1 MSNKI
6 IQLLSGIEG
15 IQDIKIE
22 YSTKN
27 NILSLFSEKK
37 FYIIENINED
47 PKIRVEIDRNF
58 NLKKTILHPNNEN
71 QLILIEEQGI
81 SLIKDLN
88 KISREG
94 EIKKLNIPN
103 INNIISIKFSY
114 FDNAFG
120 VLYKDNSFIYY
131 LLKENNELEEICNI
145 KDLDKDYIDFNF
157 CPLFSK
163 GFDIFMVF
171 FMTPDGG
178 LDMYGPFFPTEF
190 SIPKEFI
197 FNMENYLIYKL
208 STTSKN
214 KENNPQNTIYC
225 LSLNV
230 IDDLK
235 KAIKEDK
242 SDRYNDFIKIS
253 DKMKIFNTTFRRREI
268 KIHNNFLVNSNS
280 EILNKNYKQ
289 IHILNK
295 RPLTILRIS
304 DKNDIDMMMLTE
316 EIMPL
321 ELAQSGNFTN
331 NMENKI
337 NNFFIEF
344 IRLNVK
350 NEIYKDPIKIMQH
363 DNKELYIKTK
373 NSLFLVKIPY
383 LDSLKKIAEENL
395 KYLPNKMNKISVVKL
410 FKWNNEKNEDR
421 NNQKPKSINVCDILI
436 VPDFKRMFVFGILKE
451 KEDKK
456 FDYTLKIN
464 QKANNKLNNKF
475 VYTLKIKEKE
485 FKKESEQSDLSEF
498 NNILNLKNEYDN
510 QITEIKDK
518 LNKNEFINSEN
529 IKNTKIVV
537 DEDIIENNNDFEKQF
552 NNELKFIYET
562 YKNLIINT
570 DGIFKQKIGIMKSIY
585 NNISDSDIKKAVDE
599 TNKKIEKLKKIKE
612 EIEEKNK
619 IIDKKVATLKEK
631 VNKYE
636 LKDSQINNYL
646 DILEKYQN
654 ETGQKLNE
662 VNRKIEYLENNIIK
676 KLSYIYWFP
685 NNFDLEFNLIEK
697 DNQNKYLDF
706 EQKVMSNSKTMS
718 EALQKIK

>member
-6 IQLLSGIEG
+6 IELLNGKEG
-15 IQDIKIE
+15 IQDLKIE

-27 NILSLFSEKK
+27 NILLLFSEQKL
-37 FYIIENINED
+37 YVVENINTD
-47 PKIRVEIDRNF
+47 PKIRAEIVRNF
-58 NLKKTILHPNNEN
+58 DLKNAILHPNNEN
-71 QLILIEEQGI
+71 QLIIIEEREI
-81 SLIKDLN
+81 SIIKDLN
-88 KISREG
+88 KLSRKE
-94 EIKKLNIPN
+94 EIQKLNIPN

-120 VLYKDNSFIYY
+120 VLYKDKSFKYY
-131 LLKENNELEEICNI
+131 LLKENNELEEICDI
-145 KDLDKDYIDFNF
+145 KDLNKDYIDFSF

-163 GFDIFMVF
+163 GFEIFMVF
-171 FMTPDGG
+171 FMTQDGG
-178 LDMYGPFFPTEF
+178 LDMYGPFFPNEF
-190 SIPKEFI
+190 NIQKEFI

-208 STTSKN
+208 GAMSKN
-214 KENNPQNTIYC
+214 SENNPENTIYC

-235 KAIKEDK
+235 RTIKEDK
-242 SDRYNDFIKIS
+242 SDQLRNFIQIS

-268 KIHNNFLVNSNS
+268 KIHNNFLVNNDS
-280 EILNKNYKQ
+280 EILKKNYKQ

-304 DKNDIDMMMLTE
+304 DKNDIDMIMLAE

-344 IRLNVK
+344 IKLNDK
-350 NEIYKDPIKIMQH
+350 NEAYKDHIKIMQY
-363 DNKELYIKTK
+363 NNEELYIKTK

-383 LDSLKKIAEENL
+383 LDSLKKISEENL
-395 KYLPNKMNKISVVKL
+395 KDLPNKMNKISVVKL
-410 FKWNNEKNEDR
+410 FKWNNDKIGNR
-421 NNQKPKSINVCDILI
+421 NNQKKKSIKFSDILI
-436 VPDFKRMFVFGILKE
+436 IPDFKRMFVLGILKE
-451 KEDKK
+451 TIKEKMPQ
-456 FDYTLKIN
+456 N
-464 QKANNKLNNKF
+464 QNSFMPMGEASKEKT
-475 VYTLKIKEKE
+475 VYSLKIKLKE
-485 FKKESEQSDLSEF
+485 FLAESEKSDLSKF
-498 NNILNLKNEYDN
+498 NNIISLKNEYDN
-510 QITEIKDK
+510 QITEIKNK
-518 LNKNEFINSEN
+518 INKNDFINSEN
-529 IKNTKIVV
+529 IKKTKIVV
-537 DEDIIENNNDFEKQF
+537 DEDIIEDNNDFEKQF
-552 NNELKFIYET
+552 NNEMKFIYET

-570 DGIFKQKIGIMKSIY
+570 DEIFKQKIAIMKNIY
-585 NNISDSDIKKAVDE
+585 SNISESEIKKAIDE
-599 TNKKIEKLKKIKE
+599 TNNKIEKLKKIKT
-612 EIEEKNK
+612 EIEDKNK
-619 IIDKKVATLKEK
+619 VIDKKVETLKEK

-636 LKDSQINNYL
+636 LKDEEINKYL

-676 KLSYIYWFP
+676 ILSYTNLFP
-685 NNFDLEFNLIEK
+685 NNFDLGFNLIEK

-718 EALQKIK
+718 EALTKIK

>member
-1 MSNKI
+1 MEINFRI
-6 IQLLSGIEG
+6 IKL
-15 IQDIKIE
+15 E
-22 YSTKN
+22 YSAKN
-27 NILSLFSEKK
+27 NIVSLFSEKK
-37 FYIIENINED
+37 LYVIQNINED
-47 PKIRVEIDRNF
+47 PKIRAEIDGSF

-71 QLILIEEQGI
+71 QLILIEQQGI
-81 SLIKDLN
+81 TIIKDLK
-88 KISREG
+88 KISNVG
-94 EIKKLNIPN
+94 GIIKLNIPN
-103 INNIISIKFSY
+103 INDIISIKFSY

-120 VLYKDNSFIYY
+120 VLYKDKSFIYF
-131 LLKENNELEEICNI
+131 LLKENNVLEEICNI
-145 KDLDKDYIDFNF
+145 KDLDKDYIDFSF

-163 GFDIFMVF
+163 GFEIFMIF
-171 FMTPDGG
+171 FMTSDGG

-190 SIPKEFI
+190 NIPKEFI

-208 STTSKN
+208 GTMSKN
-214 KENNPQNTIYC
+214 KENNQENTIYC

-235 KAIKEDK
+235 RTIKEEK

-268 KIHNNFLVNSNS
+268 KIHNNFLVNNNS
-280 EILNKNYKQ
+280 EILKKNYKQ

-304 DKNDIDMMMLTE
+304 DKNDIDMIMLAE

-344 IRLNVK
+344 IRLNDK
-350 NEIYKDPIKIMQH
+350 NEIYEDPIKIMQH

-373 NSLFLVKIPY
+373 NSFFLVKIPY

-395 KYLPNKMNKISVVKL
+395 KDLPNKINKITVVKL
-410 FKWNNEKNEDR
+410 FKWNNEKNDNR
-421 NNQKPKSINVCDILI
+421 NNQKPKSIKVCDILNI
-436 VPDFKRMFVFGILKE
+436 PDLKRMFVFGILKE
-451 KEDKK
+451 KAN
-456 FDYTLKIN
+456 LAIN
-464 QKANNKLNNKF
+464 
-475 VYTLKIKEKE
+475 YSLKIKEKE
-485 FKKESEQSDLSEF
+485 YKKESEQLDLSQF
-498 NNILNLKNEYDN
+498 NNILNLKNECDS
-510 QITEIKDK
+510 QITDLKDK
-518 LNKNEFINSEN
+518 LNKSEFINSEN
-529 IKNTKIVV
+529 IKKTLLEV

-562 YKNLIINT
+562 YKNLVINT
-570 DGIFKQKIGIMKSIY
+570 DEIFKQKIAIMKSIY
-585 NNISDSDIKKAVDE
+585 NNISESEIKKAVDE
-599 TNKKIEKLKKIKE
+599 TNKKIEKLKKIK
-612 EIEEKNK
+612 IDIKEKNK
-619 IIDKKVATLKEK
+619 IIDKKVETVKEK

-636 LKDSQINNYL
+636 LKDNQINNYL
-646 DILEKYQN
+646 DILEKYQK
-654 ETGQKLNE
+654 ETGHKLNE
-662 VNRKIEYLENNIIK
+662 VNKKIEYLENNIIK
-676 KLSYIYWFP
+676 ILSYTNLFP

-718 EALQKIK
+718 QALQKIK

>member
-6 IQLLSGIEG
+6 IQLLNGIEG
-15 IQDIKIE
+15 IQDIKLE
-22 YSTKN
+22 YSAKN

-37 FYIIENINED
+37 LYVIQNINED
-47 PKIRVEIDRNF
+47 PKIRAEIDGSF

-71 QLILIEEQGI
+71 QLILIEQQGI
-81 SLIKDLN
+81 TIIKDLK
-88 KISREG
+88 KISNVG
-94 EIKKLNIPN
+94 GIIKLNIPN
-103 INNIISIKFSY
+103 INDIISIKFSY

-120 VLYKDNSFIYY
+120 VLYKDKSFIYF
-131 LLKENNELEEICNI
+131 LLKENNVLEEICNI
-145 KDLDKDYIDFNF
+145 KDLDKDYIDFSF

-163 GFDIFMVF
+163 GFEIFMIF
-171 FMTPDGG
+171 FMTSDGG

-190 SIPKEFI
+190 NIPKEFI

-208 STTSKN
+208 STMSKN
-214 KENNPQNTIYC
+214 KENNQENTIYC

-235 KAIKEDK
+235 RTIKEEK

-268 KIHNNFLVNSNS
+268 KIHNNFLVNNNS
-280 EILNKNYKQ
+280 EFLNKNYKQ

-304 DKNDIDMMMLTE
+304 DKNDIDMIMLAE

-344 IRLNVK
+344 IKLNDK
-350 NEIYKDPIKIMQH
+350 KEIYEDPIKIMQH

-373 NSLFLVKIPY
+373 NSFFLVKIPY

-395 KYLPNKMNKISVVKL
+395 KDLPNKINKISVVKL
-410 FKWNNEKNEDR
+410 FKWNNEKNDNR
-421 NNQKPKSINVCDILI
+421 NNQKPKSIKVCDILN
-436 VPDFKRMFVFGILKE
+436 VPDLKKMFVFGILKE
-451 KEDKK
+451 KAN
-456 FDYTLKIN
+456 LAIN
-464 QKANNKLNNKF
+464 
-475 VYTLKIKEKE
+475 YSLKIKEKE
-485 FKKESEQSDLSEF
+485 YKKESEQLDLSQF

-510 QITEIKDK
+510 QITDLKDK
-518 LNKNEFINSEN
+518 LNKSEFINSEN
-529 IKNTKIVV
+529 IKKTLLEV

-562 YKNLIINT
+562 YKNLVINT
-570 DGIFKQKIGIMKSIY
+570 DEIFKQKIAIMKSIY
-585 NNISDSDIKKAVDE
+585 NNISESEIKKAVDE
-599 TNKKIEKLKKIKE
+599 TNKKIEKLKKIKID
-612 EIEEKNK
+612 IEEKNK
-619 IIDKKVATLKEK
+619 IIDKKVETLKEK

-636 LKDSQINNYL
+636 LKDNQINNYL
-646 DILEKYQN
+646 DILEKYQK
-654 ETGQKLNE
+654 ETGHKLNE
-662 VNRKIEYLENNIIK
+662 VNKKIEYLENNIIK
-676 KLSYIYWFP
+676 ILSYTNFFP

-718 EALQKIK
+718 QALQKIK

>member
-6 IQLLSGIEG
+6 IQLLNGIEG
-15 IQDIKIE
+15 IQDIKLE
-22 YSTKN
+22 YSAKN

-37 FYIIENINED
+37 LYVIQNINED
-47 PKIRVEIDRNF
+47 PKIRAEIDGSF

-71 QLILIEEQGI
+71 QLILIEQQGI
-81 SLIKDLN
+81 TIIKDLK
-88 KISREG
+88 KISNVG
-94 EIKKLNIPN
+94 GIIKLNIPN
-103 INNIISIKFSY
+103 INDIISIKFSY

-120 VLYKDNSFIYY
+120 VLYKDKSFIYF
-131 LLKENNELEEICNI
+131 LLKENNVLEEICNI
-145 KDLDKDYIDFNF
+145 KDLDKDYIDFSF

-163 GFDIFMVF
+163 GFEIFMIF
-171 FMTPDGG
+171 FMTSDGG

-190 SIPKEFI
+190 NIPKEFI

-208 STTSKN
+208 GTMSKN
-214 KENNPQNTIYC
+214 KENNQENTIYC

-235 KAIKEDK
+235 RTIKEEK

-268 KIHNNFLVNSNS
+268 KIHNNFLVNNNS

-304 DKNDIDMMMLTE
+304 DKNDIDMIMLSE

-344 IRLNVK
+344 IRLNDK
-350 NEIYKDPIKIMQH
+350 NEIYEDPIKIMQH

-373 NSLFLVKIPY
+373 NSFFLVKIPY

-395 KYLPNKMNKISVVKL
+395 KDLPNKINKITVVKL
-410 FKWNNEKNEDR
+410 FKWNNEKNDNR
-421 NNQKPKSINVCDILI
+421 NNQKPKSIKVCDILNI
-436 VPDFKRMFVFGILKE
+436 PDLKRMFVFGILKE
-451 KEDKK
+451 KAN
-456 FDYTLKIN
+456 LAIN
-464 QKANNKLNNKF
+464 
-475 VYTLKIKEKE
+475 YSLKIKEKE
-485 FKKESEQSDLSEF
+485 YKKESEQLDLSQF
-498 NNILNLKNEYDN
+498 NNILNLKNKCDS
-510 QITEIKDK
+510 QITDLKDK
-518 LNKNEFINSEN
+518 LNKSEFINSEN
-529 IKNTKIVV
+529 IKKTLLEV

-562 YKNLIINT
+562 YKNLVINT
-570 DGIFKQKIGIMKSIY
+570 DEIFKQKISIMKSIY
-585 NNISDSDIKKAVDE
+585 NNISESEIKKAVDE
-599 TNKKIEKLKKIKE
+599 TNKKIEKLKKIKID
-612 EIEEKNK
+612 IEEKNK
-619 IIDKKVATLKEK
+619 IIDKKVETVKEK

-636 LKDSQINNYL
+636 LKDNQINNYL
-646 DILEKYQN
+646 DILEKYQK
-654 ETGQKLNE
+654 ETGHKLNE
-662 VNRKIEYLENNIIK
+662 VNTKIEYLENNIIK
-676 KLSYIYWFP
+676 ILSYTNLFP

-718 EALQKIK
+718 QALQKIK

>member
-6 IQLLSGIEG
+6 IQLLNGIEG
-15 IQDIKIE
+15 IQDIKLE
-22 YSTKN
+22 YSAKN

-37 FYIIENINED
+37 LYVIQNINED
-47 PKIRVEIDRNF
+47 PKIRAEIDGSF

-71 QLILIEEQGI
+71 QLILIEQQGI
-81 SLIKDLN
+81 TIIKDLN
-88 KISREG
+88 KISNVG
-94 EIKKLNIPN
+94 EIEKLNIPR
-103 INNIISIKFSY
+103 INDIISIKFSY

-120 VLYKDNSFIYY
+120 VLYKDKSFIYY
-131 LLKENNELEEICNI
+131 LSKEYNVLEEICNI
-145 KDLDKDYIDFNF
+145 KDLDKDYIDFSF

-163 GFDIFMVF
+163 GFEIFMIF
-171 FMTPDGG
+171 FMTSDGG

-190 SIPKEFI
+190 NIPKEFI

-208 STTSKN
+208 GTMSKN
-214 KENNPQNTIYC
+214 KENNQENTIYC

-235 KAIKEDK
+235 RTIKEEK
-242 SDRYNDFIKIS
+242 SDRCKDFIKIS

-268 KIHNNFLVNSNS
+268 KIHNNFLVNNNS

-304 DKNDIDMMMLTE
+304 DKNDIDMIMLAE

-331 NMENKI
+331 NLENKI

-344 IRLNVK
+344 IKLNDK
-350 NEIYKDPIKIMQH
+350 KEIYEDPIKIMQH

-373 NSLFLVKIPY
+373 NSFFLVKIPY

-395 KYLPNKMNKISVVKL
+395 KDLPNKINKISVVKL
-410 FKWNNEKNEDR
+410 FKWNNEKNDNR
-421 NNQKPKSINVCDILI
+421 NNQKPKSIKVCDILN
-436 VPDFKRMFVFGILKE
+436 VPDLKRMFVFGILKE
-451 KEDKK
+451 KVNIA
-456 FDYTLKIN
+456 IN
-464 QKANNKLNNKF
+464 
-475 VYTLKIKEKE
+475 YTLKIKEKE
-485 FKKESEQSDLSEF
+485 YKKESEQLELTQF
-498 NNILNLKNEYDN
+498 NNILNLKNEYDS
-510 QITEIKDK
+510 QITELKDK
-518 LNKNEFINSEN
+518 LNKSQFINSEN
-529 IKNTKIVV
+529 IKKTLLVV
-537 DEDIIENNNDFEKQF
+537 DEDIIENNNDFENQF

-562 YKNLIINT
+562 YKNLIINN
-570 DGIFKQKIGIMKSIY
+570 DEIFKQKITIMKGIY
-585 NNISDSDIKKAVDE
+585 NNISESEIKKAVDE
-599 TNKKIEKLKKIKE
+599 TNKKIEKLKKIKA
-612 EIEEKNK
+612 EIKEKNK
-619 IIDKKVATLKEK
+619 IIDEKVKTVKEK

-636 LKDSQINNYL
+636 LKDNQINNYL
-646 DILEKYQN
+646 DILEKYQK
-654 ETGQKLNE
+654 ETGHKLNE

-676 KLSYIYWFP
+676 ILSYTNLFP

-718 EALQKIK
+718 QALQKIK

>member
-242 SDRYNDFIKIS
+242 SDRYNDFIIIS

-268 KIHNNFLVNSNS
+268 KIHNNFLVNNNS

-344 IRLNVK
+344 IKLNNK
-350 NEIYKDPIKIMQH
+350 NEKYNDPIKITQH
-363 DNKELYIKTK
+363 DNKELYIKTN

-383 LDSLKKIAEENL
+383 LDSLKKIAEEKL
-395 KYLPNKMNKISVVKL
+395 KDLPNKMNKISVVKL
-410 FKWNNEKNEDR
+410 FKWNNEQNEGS
-421 NNQKPKSINVCDILI
+421 NNQKPKTKSIKVGDILI
-436 VPDFKRMFVFGILKE
+436 IPDFKRMFVFGILKE
-451 KEDKK
+451 IIIEKEPYTKK
-456 FDYTLKIN
+456 IEK
-464 QKANNKLNNKF
+464 KE

-485 FKKESEQSDLSEF
+485 FMRESQQSDLSEF
-498 NNILNLKNEYDN
+498 NNILSLKSEYDN
-510 QITEIKDK
+510 QITGIKNK
-518 LNKNEFINSEN
+518 LNKNEFINSKN
-529 IKNTKIVV
+529 IRKTKIEV
-537 DEDIIENNNDFEKQF
+537 DEDIIKDNNDFEKQF
-552 NNELKFIYET
+552 NNEIKFIFEV

-570 DGIFKQKIGIMKSIY
+570 DEIFKQKIEIMKSIY
-585 NNISDSDIKKAVDE
+585 NNISQSEIKKVIDE
-599 TNKKIEKLKKIKE
+599 TNQKIEKLKKIKE
-612 EIEEKNK
+612 EIEKKNK
-619 IIDKKVATLKEK
+619 KIDEKVVSLKEK

-636 LKDSQINNYL
+636 LKDDKINNYL

-654 ETGQKLNE
+654 ETSQKLND
-662 VNRKIEYLENNIIK
+662 VNRKIEFLENNIIK
-676 KLSYIYWFP
+676 ILSFTNMFP

-706 EQKVMSNSKTMS
+706 EQKVISNSKTMS
-718 EALQKIK
+718 EALKKLK

>member
-6 IQLLSGIEG
+6 IQLLNGIEG
-15 IQDIKIE
+15 IQDIKLE
-22 YSTKN
+22 YSAKN
-27 NILSLFSEKK
+27 NIVSLFSEKK
-37 FYIIENINED
+37 LYVIQNINED
-47 PKIRVEIDRNF
+47 PKIRAEIDGSF

-71 QLILIEEQGI
+71 QLILIEQQGI
-81 SLIKDLN
+81 TIIKDLK
-88 KISREG
+88 KISNVG
-94 EIKKLNIPN
+94 GIIKLNIPN
-103 INNIISIKFSY
+103 INDIISIKFSY

-120 VLYKDNSFIYY
+120 VLYKDKSFIYF
-131 LLKENNELEEICNI
+131 LLKENNVLEEICNI
-145 KDLDKDYIDFNF
+145 KDLDKDYIDFSF

-163 GFDIFMVF
+163 GFEIFMIF
-171 FMTPDGG
+171 FMTSDGG

-190 SIPKEFI
+190 NIPKEFI

-208 STTSKN
+208 GTMSKN
-214 KENNPQNTIYC
+214 KENNQENTIYC

-235 KAIKEDK
+235 RTIKEEK

-268 KIHNNFLVNSNS
+268 KIHNNFLVNNNS
-280 EILNKNYKQ
+280 EILKKNYKQ

-304 DKNDIDMMMLTE
+304 DKNDIDMIMLAE

-344 IRLNVK
+344 IRLNDK
-350 NEIYKDPIKIMQH
+350 NEIYEDPIKIMQH

-373 NSLFLVKIPY
+373 NSFFLVKIPY

-395 KYLPNKMNKISVVKL
+395 KDLPNKINKITVVKL
-410 FKWNNEKNEDR
+410 FKWNNEKNDNR
-421 NNQKPKSINVCDILI
+421 NNQKPKSIKVCDILNI
-436 VPDFKRMFVFGILKE
+436 PDLKRMFVFGILKE
-451 KEDKK
+451 KAN
-456 FDYTLKIN
+456 LAIN
-464 QKANNKLNNKF
+464 
-475 VYTLKIKEKE
+475 YSLKIKEKE
-485 FKKESEQSDLSEF
+485 YKKESEQLDLSQF
-498 NNILNLKNEYDN
+498 NNILNLKNECDS
-510 QITEIKDK
+510 QITDLKDK
-518 LNKNEFINSEN
+518 LNKSEFINSEN
-529 IKNTKIVV
+529 IKKTLLEV

-562 YKNLIINT
+562 YKNLVINT
-570 DGIFKQKIGIMKSIY
+570 DEIFKQKIAIMKSIY
-585 NNISDSDIKKAVDE
+585 NNISESEIKKAVDE
-599 TNKKIEKLKKIKE
+599 TNKKIEKLKKIK
-612 EIEEKNK
+612 IDIKEKNK
-619 IIDKKVATLKEK
+619 IIDKKVETVKEK

-636 LKDSQINNYL
+636 LKDNQINNYL
-646 DILEKYQN
+646 DILEKYQK
-654 ETGQKLNE
+654 ETGHKLNE
-662 VNRKIEYLENNIIK
+662 VNKKIEYLENNIIK
-676 KLSYIYWFP
+676 ILSYTNLFP

-718 EALQKIK
+718 QALQKIK

>member
-6 IQLLSGIEG
+6 IQLLNGIEG
-15 IQDIKIE
+15 IQDIKLE
-22 YSTKN
+22 YSAKN

-37 FYIIENINED
+37 LYVIESLNQD
-47 PKIRVEIDRNF
+47 PKIRAEIDRSF

-71 QLILIEEQGI
+71 QLILIEQQGI
-81 SLIKDLN
+81 TIIKDLK
-88 KISREG
+88 KISNVG
-94 EIKKLNIPN
+94 GIIKLNIPN
-103 INNIISIKFSY
+103 INDIISIKFSY

-120 VLYKDNSFIYY
+120 VLYKDKSFIYF
-131 LLKENNELEEICNI
+131 LLKENNVLEEICNI
-145 KDLDKDYIDFNF
+145 KDLDKDYIDFSF

-163 GFDIFMVF
+163 GFEIFMIF
-171 FMTPDGG
+171 FMTSDGG

-190 SIPKEFI
+190 NIPKEFI

-208 STTSKN
+208 GTMSKN
-214 KENNPQNTIYC
+214 KENNQENTIYC

-235 KAIKEDK
+235 RTIKEEK

-268 KIHNNFLVNSNS
+268 KIHNNFLVNNNS

-304 DKNDIDMMMLTE
+304 DKNDIDMIMLAE

-344 IRLNVK
+344 IRLNDK
-350 NEIYKDPIKIMQH
+350 NEIYEDPIKIMQH

-373 NSLFLVKIPY
+373 NSFFLVKIPY

-395 KYLPNKMNKISVVKL
+395 KDLPNKINKITVVKL
-410 FKWNNEKNEDR
+410 FKWNNEKNDNR
-421 NNQKPKSINVCDILI
+421 NNQKPKSIKVCDILNI
-436 VPDFKRMFVFGILKE
+436 PDLKRMFVFGILKE
-451 KEDKK
+451 KAN
-456 FDYTLKIN
+456 LAIN
-464 QKANNKLNNKF
+464 
-475 VYTLKIKEKE
+475 YSLKIKEKE
-485 FKKESEQSDLSEF
+485 YKKESEQLDLSQF
-498 NNILNLKNEYDN
+498 NNILNLKNKCDS
-510 QITEIKDK
+510 QITDLKDK
-518 LNKNEFINSEN
+518 LNKSEFINSEN
-529 IKNTKIVV
+529 IKKTLLEV

-562 YKNLIINT
+562 YKNLVINT
-570 DGIFKQKIGIMKSIY
+570 DEIFKQKIPIMKSIY
-585 NNISDSDIKKAVDE
+585 NNISESEIKKAVDE
-599 TNKKIEKLKKIKE
+599 TNKKIEKLKKIKID
-612 EIEEKNK
+612 IEEKNK
-619 IIDKKVATLKEK
+619 IIDKKVETVKEK

-636 LKDSQINNYL
+636 LKDNQINNYL
-646 DILEKYQN
+646 DILEKYQK
-654 ETGQKLNE
+654 ETGHKLNE
-662 VNRKIEYLENNIIK
+662 VNTKIEYLENNIIK
-676 KLSYIYWFP
+676 ILSYTNLFP

-718 EALQKIK
+718 QALQKIK

>member
-6 IQLLSGIEG
+6 IQLLNGIEG
-15 IQDIKIE
+15 IQDIKLE
-22 YSTKN
+22 YSAKN

-37 FYIIENINED
+37 LYVIQNINED
-47 PKIRVEIDRNF
+47 PKIRAEIDGSF

-71 QLILIEEQGI
+71 QLILIEQQGI
-81 SLIKDLN
+81 TIIKDLK
-88 KISREG
+88 KISNVG
-94 EIKKLNIPN
+94 GIIKLNIPN
-103 INNIISIKFSY
+103 INDIISIKFSY

-120 VLYKDNSFIYY
+120 VLYKDKSFIYF
-131 LLKENNELEEICNI
+131 LLKENNVLEEICNI
-145 KDLDKDYIDFNF
+145 KDLDKDYIDFSF

-163 GFDIFMVF
+163 GFEIFMIF
-171 FMTPDGG
+171 FMTSDGG

-190 SIPKEFI
+190 NIPKEFI

-208 STTSKN
+208 GTMSKN
-214 KENNPQNTIYC
+214 KENNQENTIYC

-235 KAIKEDK
+235 RTIKEEK

-268 KIHNNFLVNSNS
+268 KIHNNFLVNNNS

-304 DKNDIDMMMLTE
+304 DKNDIDMIMLAE

-331 NMENKI
+331 NLENKI
-337 NNFFIEF
+337 NNFFIEY
-344 IRLNVK
+344 IKLNDK
-350 NEIYKDPIKIMQH
+350 KEIYEDPIKIMQH

-373 NSLFLVKIPY
+373 NSFFLVKIPY

-395 KYLPNKMNKISVVKL
+395 KDLPNKINKISVVKL
-410 FKWNNEKNEDR
+410 FKWNNEKNDNR
-421 NNQKPKSINVCDILI
+421 NNQKPKSIKVCDILN
-436 VPDFKRMFVFGILKE
+436 VPDLKRMFVFGILKE
-451 KEDKK
+451 KVNIS
-456 FDYTLKIN
+456 IN
-464 QKANNKLNNKF
+464 
-475 VYTLKIKEKE
+475 YTLKIKEKE
-485 FKKESEQSDLSEF
+485 YKKESEQLDLSQF
-498 NNILNLKNEYDN
+498 NNILNLKNEYDS
-510 QITEIKDK
+510 QITDLKDK
-518 LNKNEFINSEN
+518 LNKSEFINSEN
-529 IKNTKIVV
+529 IKKTLLEV

-562 YKNLIINT
+562 YKNLVINT
-570 DGIFKQKIGIMKSIY
+570 DEIFKQKIAIMKSIY
-585 NNISDSDIKKAVDE
+585 NNISESEIKKAVDE
-599 TNKKIEKLKKIKE
+599 TNKKIEKLKKIK
-612 EIEEKNK
+612 IDIKEKNK
-619 IIDKKVATLKEK
+619 IIDKKVETVKEK

-636 LKDSQINNYL
+636 LKDNQINNYL
-646 DILEKYQN
+646 DILEKYQK
-654 ETGQKLNE
+654 ETGHKLNE
-662 VNRKIEYLENNIIK
+662 VNKKIEYLENNIIK
-676 KLSYIYWFP
+676 ILSYTNLFP

-718 EALQKIK
+718 QALQKIK

>member
-6 IQLLSGIEG
+6 IQLLNGIEG
-15 IQDIKIE
+15 IQDIKLE
-22 YSTKN
+22 YSAKN

-37 FYIIENINED
+37 LYVIQNINED
-47 PKIRVEIDRNF
+47 PKIRAEIDGSF

-71 QLILIEEQGI
+71 QLILIEQQGI
-81 SLIKDLN
+81 TIIKDLK
-88 KISREG
+88 KISNVG
-94 EIKKLNIPN
+94 GIIKLNIPN
-103 INNIISIKFSY
+103 INDIISIKFSY

-120 VLYKDNSFIYY
+120 VLYKDKSFIYF
-131 LLKENNELEEICNI
+131 LLKENNVLEEICNI
-145 KDLDKDYIDFNF
+145 KDLDKDYIDFSF

-163 GFDIFMVF
+163 GFEIFMIF
-171 FMTPDGG
+171 FMTSDGG

-190 SIPKEFI
+190 NIPKEFI

-208 STTSKN
+208 GTMSKN
-214 KENNPQNTIYC
+214 KENNQENTIYC

-235 KAIKEDK
+235 RTIKEEK

-268 KIHNNFLVNSNS
+268 KIHNNFLVNNNS

-304 DKNDIDMMMLTE
+304 DKNDIDMIMLAE

-331 NMENKI
+331 NLENKI
-337 NNFFIEF
+337 NNFFIEY
-344 IRLNVK
+344 IKLNDK
-350 NEIYKDPIKIMQH
+350 KEIYEDPIKIMQH

-373 NSLFLVKIPY
+373 NSFFLVKIPY

-395 KYLPNKMNKISVVKL
+395 KDLPNKINKITVVKL
-410 FKWNNEKNEDR
+410 FKWNNEKNDNR
-421 NNQKPKSINVCDILI
+421 NNQKPKSIKVCDILNI
-436 VPDFKRMFVFGILKE
+436 PDLKRMFVFGILKE
-451 KEDKK
+451 KAN
-456 FDYTLKIN
+456 LAIN
-464 QKANNKLNNKF
+464 
-475 VYTLKIKEKE
+475 YSLKIKEKE
-485 FKKESEQSDLSEF
+485 YKKESEQLDLSQF
-498 NNILNLKNEYDN
+498 NNILNLKNECDS
-510 QITEIKDK
+510 QITDLKDK
-518 LNKNEFINSEN
+518 LNKSEFINSEN
-529 IKNTKIVV
+529 IKKTLLEV

-562 YKNLIINT
+562 YKNLVINT
-570 DGIFKQKIGIMKSIY
+570 DEIFKQKISIMKSIY
-585 NNISDSDIKKAVDE
+585 NNISESEIKKAVDE
-599 TNKKIEKLKKIKE
+599 TNKKIEKLKKIKID
-612 EIEEKNK
+612 IEEKNK
-619 IIDKKVATLKEK
+619 IIDKKVETVKEK

-636 LKDSQINNYL
+636 LKDNQINNYL
-646 DILEKYQN
+646 DILEKYQK
-654 ETGQKLNE
+654 ETGHKLNE
-662 VNRKIEYLENNIIK
+662 VNTKIEYLENNIIK
-676 KLSYIYWFP
+676 ILSYTNLFP

-718 EALQKIK
+718 QALQKIK

>member
-6 IQLLSGIEG
+6 IQLLNGIEG
-15 IQDIKIE
+15 IQDIKLE
-22 YSTKN
+22 YSAKN

-37 FYIIENINED
+37 LYVIESLNQD
-47 PKIRVEIDRNF
+47 PKIRAEIDRSF

-71 QLILIEEQGI
+71 QLILIEQQGI
-81 SLIKDLN
+81 TIIKDLK
-88 KISREG
+88 KISNVGGIE
-94 EIKKLNIPN
+94 KLNIAR
-103 INNIISIKFSY
+103 INDIISIKFSY

-120 VLYKDNSFIYY
+120 VLYKDKSFIYF
-131 LLKENNELEEICNI
+131 LLKENNVLEEICNI
-145 KDLDKDYIDFNF
+145 KDLDKDYIDFSF

-163 GFDIFMVF
+163 GFEIFMIF
-171 FMTPDGG
+171 FMTSDGG
-178 LDMYGPFFPTEF
+178 LDMYGPFFPIEF
-190 SIPKEFI
+190 NIPKEFI

-208 STTSKN
+208 GTMSKN
-214 KENNPQNTIYC
+214 KENNQENTIYC

-235 KAIKEDK
+235 RTIKEEK

-268 KIHNNFLVNSNS
+268 KIHNNFLVNNNS

-304 DKNDIDMMMLTE
+304 DKNDIDMIMLAE

-344 IRLNVK
+344 IRLNDK
-350 NEIYKDPIKIMQH
+350 NEIYEDPIKIMQH

-373 NSLFLVKIPY
+373 NSFFLVKIPY

-395 KYLPNKMNKISVVKL
+395 KDLPNKINKITVVKL
-410 FKWNNEKNEDR
+410 FKWNNEKNDNR
-421 NNQKPKSINVCDILI
+421 KNQKPKSIKVCDILNI
-436 VPDFKRMFVFGILKE
+436 PDLKRMFVFGILKE
-451 KEDKK
+451 KAN
-456 FDYTLKIN
+456 LAIN
-464 QKANNKLNNKF
+464 
-475 VYTLKIKEKE
+475 YSLKIKEKE
-485 FKKESEQSDLSEF
+485 YKKESEQLDLSQF
-498 NNILNLKNEYDN
+498 NNILNLKNKCDS
-510 QITEIKDK
+510 QITDLKDK
-518 LNKNEFINSEN
+518 LNKSEFINSEN
-529 IKNTKIVV
+529 IKKTLLEV

-562 YKNLIINT
+562 YKNLVINT
-570 DGIFKQKIGIMKSIY
+570 DEIFKQKISIMKSIY
-585 NNISDSDIKKAVDE
+585 NNISESEIKKAVDE
-599 TNKKIEKLKKIKE
+599 TNKKIEKLKKIKID
-612 EIEEKNK
+612 IEEKNK
-619 IIDKKVATLKEK
+619 IIDKKVETVKEK

-636 LKDSQINNYL
+636 LKDNQINNYL
-646 DILEKYQN
+646 DILEKYQK
-654 ETGQKLNE
+654 ETGHKLNE
-662 VNRKIEYLENNIIK
+662 VNTKIEYLENNIIK
-676 KLSYIYWFP
+676 ILSYTNLFP

-718 EALQKIK
+718 QALQKIK

>member
-6 IQLLSGIEG
+6 IQLLNGIEG
-15 IQDIKIE
+15 IQDIKLE
-22 YSTKN
+22 YSAKN
-27 NILSLFSEKK
+27 NIVSLFSEKK
-37 FYIIENINED
+37 LYVIQNINED
-47 PKIRVEIDRNF
+47 PKIRAEIDGSF

-71 QLILIEEQGI
+71 QLILIEQQGI
-81 SLIKDLN
+81 TIIKDLK
-88 KISREG
+88 KISNVG
-94 EIKKLNIPN
+94 GIIKLNIPN
-103 INNIISIKFSY
+103 INDIISIKFSY

-120 VLYKDNSFIYY
+120 VLYKDKSFIYF
-131 LLKENNELEEICNI
+131 LLKENNVLEEICNI
-145 KDLDKDYIDFNF
+145 KDLDKDYIDFSF

-163 GFDIFMVF
+163 GFEIFMIF
-171 FMTPDGG
+171 FMTSDGG

-190 SIPKEFI
+190 NIPKEFI

-208 STTSKN
+208 GTMSKN
-214 KENNPQNTIYC
+214 KENNQENTIYC

-235 KAIKEDK
+235 RTIKEEK

-268 KIHNNFLVNSNS
+268 KIHNNFLVNNNS

-304 DKNDIDMMMLTE
+304 DKNDIDMIMLAE

-331 NMENKI
+331 NLENKI
-337 NNFFIEF
+337 NNFFIEY
-344 IRLNVK
+344 IKLNDK
-350 NEIYKDPIKIMQH
+350 KEIYEDPIKIMQH

-373 NSLFLVKIPY
+373 NSFFLVKIPY

-395 KYLPNKMNKISVVKL
+395 KDLPNKINKITVVKL
-410 FKWNNEKNEDR
+410 FKWNNEKNDNR
-421 NNQKPKSINVCDILI
+421 NNQKPKSIKVCDILNI
-436 VPDFKRMFVFGILKE
+436 PDLKRMFVFGILKE
-451 KEDKK
+451 KAN
-456 FDYTLKIN
+456 LAIN
-464 QKANNKLNNKF
+464 
-475 VYTLKIKEKE
+475 YSLKIKEKE
-485 FKKESEQSDLSEF
+485 YKKESEQLDLSQF
-498 NNILNLKNEYDN
+498 NNILNLKNECDS
-510 QITEIKDK
+510 QITDLKDK
-518 LNKNEFINSEN
+518 LNKSEFINSEN
-529 IKNTKIVV
+529 IKKTLLEV

-562 YKNLIINT
+562 YKNLVINT
-570 DGIFKQKIGIMKSIY
+570 DEIFKQKISIMKSIY
-585 NNISDSDIKKAVDE
+585 NNISESEIKKAVDE
-599 TNKKIEKLKKIKE
+599 TNKKIEKLKKIKID
-612 EIEEKNK
+612 IEEKNK
-619 IIDKKVATLKEK
+619 IIDKKVETVKKK

-636 LKDSQINNYL
+636 LKDNQINNYL
-646 DILEKYQN
+646 VILEKYQK
-654 ETGQKLNE
+654 ETGHKLNE
-662 VNRKIEYLENNIIK
+662 VNKKIEYLENNIIK
-676 KLSYIYWFP
+676 ILSYTNFFP

-718 EALQKIK
+718 QALQKIK

>member
-6 IQLLSGIEG
+6 IQLLNGIEG
-15 IQDIKIE
+15 IQDIKLE
-22 YSTKN
+22 YSAKN

-37 FYIIENINED
+37 LYVIESLNQD
-47 PKIRVEIDRNF
+47 PKIRAEIDRSF

-71 QLILIEEQGI
+71 QLILIEQQGI
-81 SLIKDLN
+81 TIIKDLK
-88 KISREG
+88 KISNVG
-94 EIKKLNIPN
+94 GIIKLNIPN
-103 INNIISIKFSY
+103 INDIISIKFSY

-120 VLYKDNSFIYY
+120 VLYKDKSFIYF
-131 LLKENNELEEICNI
+131 LLKENNVLEEICNI
-145 KDLDKDYIDFNF
+145 KDLDKDYIDFSF

-163 GFDIFMVF
+163 GFEIFMIF
-171 FMTPDGG
+171 FMTSDGG

-190 SIPKEFI
+190 NIPKEFI

-208 STTSKN
+208 GTMSKN
-214 KENNPQNTIYC
+214 KENNQENTIYC

-235 KAIKEDK
+235 RTIKEEK

-268 KIHNNFLVNSNS
+268 KIHNNFLVNNNS

-304 DKNDIDMMMLTE
+304 DKNDIDMIMLAE

-344 IRLNVK
+344 IRLNDK
-350 NEIYKDPIKIMQH
+350 NEIYEDPIKIMQH

-373 NSLFLVKIPY
+373 NSFFLVKIPY

-395 KYLPNKMNKISVVKL
+395 KDLPNKINKITVVKL
-410 FKWNNEKNEDR
+410 FKWNNEKNDNR
-421 NNQKPKSINVCDILI
+421 NNQKPKSIKVCDILNI
-436 VPDFKRMFVFGILKE
+436 PDLKRMFVFGILKE
-451 KEDKK
+451 KAN
-456 FDYTLKIN
+456 LAIN
-464 QKANNKLNNKF
+464 
-475 VYTLKIKEKE
+475 YSLKIKEKE
-485 FKKESEQSDLSEF
+485 YKKESEQLDLSQF
-498 NNILNLKNEYDN
+498 NNILNLKNKCDS
-510 QITEIKDK
+510 QITDLKDK
-518 LNKNEFINSEN
+518 LNKSEFINSEN
-529 IKNTKIVV
+529 IKKTLLEV

-562 YKNLIINT
+562 YKNLVINT
-570 DGIFKQKIGIMKSIY
+570 DEIFKQKISIMKSIY
-585 NNISDSDIKKAVDE
+585 NNISESEIKKAVDE
-599 TNKKIEKLKKIKE
+599 TNKKIEKLKKIKID
-612 EIEEKNK
+612 IEEKNK
-619 IIDKKVATLKEK
+619 IIDKKVETVKEK

-636 LKDSQINNYL
+636 LKDNQINNYL
-646 DILEKYQN
+646 DILEKYQK
-654 ETGQKLNE
+654 ETGHKLNE
-662 VNRKIEYLENNIIK
+662 VNTKIEYLENNIIK
-676 KLSYIYWFP
+676 ILSYTNLFP

-718 EALQKIK
+718 QALQKIK

>member
-6 IQLLSGIEG
+6 IQLLNGIEG
-15 IQDIKIE
+15 IQDIKLE
-22 YSTKN
+22 YSAKN

-37 FYIIENINED
+37 LYVIESLNQD
-47 PKIRVEIDRNF
+47 PKIRAEIDRSF

-71 QLILIEEQGI
+71 QLILIEQQGI
-81 SLIKDLN
+81 TIIKDLK
-88 KISREG
+88 KISNIG
-94 EIKKLNIPN
+94 GIIKLNIPN
-103 INNIISIKFSY
+103 INDIISIKFSY

-120 VLYKDNSFIYY
+120 VLYKDKSFIYF
-131 LLKENNELEEICNI
+131 LLKENNVLEEICNI
-145 KDLDKDYIDFNF
+145 KDLDKDYIDFSF

-163 GFDIFMVF
+163 GFEIFMIF
-171 FMTPDGG
+171 FMTSDGG

-190 SIPKEFI
+190 NIPKEFI

-208 STTSKN
+208 STMSKN
-214 KENNPQNTIYC
+214 KENNQENTIYC

-235 KAIKEDK
+235 RTIKEEK

-268 KIHNNFLVNSNS
+268 KIHNNFLVNNNS

-304 DKNDIDMMMLTE
+304 DKNDIDMIMLAE

-344 IRLNVK
+344 IRLNDK
-350 NEIYKDPIKIMQH
+350 NKIYEDPIKIMQH

-373 NSLFLVKIPY
+373 NSFFLVKIPY

-395 KYLPNKMNKISVVKL
+395 KDLPSKINKITVVKL
-410 FKWNNEKNEDR
+410 FKWNNEKNDNR
-421 NNQKPKSINVCDILI
+421 NNQKPKSIKVCDILNI
-436 VPDFKRMFVFGILKE
+436 PDLKRMFVFGILKE
-451 KEDKK
+451 KAN
-456 FDYTLKIN
+456 LAIN
-464 QKANNKLNNKF
+464 
-475 VYTLKIKEKE
+475 YSLKIKEKE
-485 FKKESEQSDLSEF
+485 YKKESEQLDLSQF
-498 NNILNLKNEYDN
+498 NNILNLKNECDS
-510 QITEIKDK
+510 QITDLKDK
-518 LNKNEFINSEN
+518 LNKSEFINSEN
-529 IKNTKIVV
+529 IKKTLLEV

-562 YKNLIINT
+562 YKNLVINT
-570 DGIFKQKIGIMKSIY
+570 DEIFKQKISIMKSIY
-585 NNISDSDIKKAVDE
+585 NNISESEIKKAVDE
-599 TNKKIEKLKKIKE
+599 TNKKIEKLKKIKID
-612 EIEEKNK
+612 IEEKNK
-619 IIDKKVATLKEK
+619 IIDKKVETVKEK

-636 LKDSQINNYL
+636 LKDNQINNYL
-646 DILEKYQN
+646 DILEKYQK
-654 ETGQKLNE
+654 ETGHKLNE
-662 VNRKIEYLENNIIK
+662 VNKKIEYLENNIIK
-676 KLSYIYWFP
+676 ILSYTNFFP

-718 EALQKIK
+718 QALQKIK

>member
-6 IQLLSGIEG
+6 IQLLNGIEG
-15 IQDIKIE
+15 IQDIKLE
-22 YSTKN
+22 YSAKN

-37 FYIIENINED
+37 LYVIQNINED
-47 PKIRVEIDRNF
+47 PKIRAEIDGSF

-71 QLILIEEQGI
+71 QLILIEQQGI
-81 SLIKDLN
+81 TIIKDLK
-88 KISREG
+88 KISNVG
-94 EIKKLNIPN
+94 GIIKLNIPN
-103 INNIISIKFSY
+103 INDIISIKFSY

-120 VLYKDNSFIYY
+120 VLYKDKSFIYF
-131 LLKENNELEEICNI
+131 LLKENNVLEEICNI
-145 KDLDKDYIDFNF
+145 KDLDKDYIDFSF

-163 GFDIFMVF
+163 GFEIFMIF
-171 FMTPDGG
+171 FMTSDGG

-190 SIPKEFI
+190 NIPKEFI

-208 STTSKN
+208 STMSKN
-214 KENNPQNTIYC
+214 KENNQENTIYC

-235 KAIKEDK
+235 RTIKEEK

-268 KIHNNFLVNSNS
+268 KIHNNFLVNNNS

-304 DKNDIDMMMLTE
+304 DKNDIDMIMLAE

-344 IRLNVK
+344 IRLNDK
-350 NEIYKDPIKIMQH
+350 NEIYEDPIKIMQH

-373 NSLFLVKIPY
+373 NSFFLVKIPY

-395 KYLPNKMNKISVVKL
+395 KDLPNKINKITVVKL
-410 FKWNNEKNEDR
+410 FKWNNEKNDNR
-421 NNQKPKSINVCDILI
+421 NNQKPKSIKVCDILNI
-436 VPDFKRMFVFGILKE
+436 PDLKRMFVFGILIE
-451 KEDKK
+451 KVNIA
-456 FDYTLKIN
+456 IN
-464 QKANNKLNNKF
+464 
-475 VYTLKIKEKE
+475 YTLKIKEKE
-485 FKKESEQSDLSEF
+485 YKKESEQLDLSQF

-510 QITEIKDK
+510 QITDLKDK
-518 LNKNEFINSEN
+518 LNKSEFINSEN
-529 IKNTKIVV
+529 IKKTLLEV

-562 YKNLIINT
+562 YKNLVINT
-570 DGIFKQKIGIMKSIY
+570 DEIFKQKISIMKSIY
-585 NNISDSDIKKAVDE
+585 NNISESEIKKAVDE
-599 TNKKIEKLKKIKE
+599 TNKKIDKLKKIKID
-612 EIEEKNK
+612 IEDKNK
-619 IIDKKVATLKEK
+619 IIDKKVETLKEK

-636 LKDSQINNYL
+636 LKDNQINNYL
-646 DILEKYQN
+646 DILEKYQK
-654 ETGQKLNE
+654 ETGHKLNE
-662 VNRKIEYLENNIIK
+662 VNKKIEYLENNIIK
-676 KLSYIYWFP
+676 ILSYTNLFP

-718 EALQKIK
+718 QALQKIK

>member
-6 IQLLSGIEG
+6 IELLNGIEG

-27 NILSLFSEKK
+27 KILLLFLQKEL
-37 FYIIENINED
+37 IVLENIDQD
-47 PKIRVEIDRNF
+47 PKKRVEIKRNF

-71 QLILIEEQGI
+71 QLFLIEEQKI
-81 SLIKDLN
+81 SIIKDLN
-88 KISREG
+88 KFSRKE
-94 EIKKLNIPN
+94 EIQKLNIPN
-103 INNIISIKFSY
+103 ITNIISIKFSY
-114 FDNAFG
+114 FDNTFG

-131 LLKENNELEEICNI
+131 LLKENNQLEEICNI
-145 KDLDKDYIDFNF
+145 EDLNKYYIDFSF

-163 GFDIFMVF
+163 GFEIFMVF

-178 LDMYGPFFPTEF
+178 LDMYGPFFPREF

-208 STTSKN
+208 GTMNKN
-214 KENNPQNTIYC
+214 KENNPENTIYC

-235 KAIKEDK
+235 KTIKEDK
-242 SDRYNDFIKIS
+242 SDRYNDFIEIS

-268 KIHNNFLVNSNS
+268 KIHNNFLVNNDS

-304 DKNDIDMMMLTE
+304 DKNNIDMIMLAE

-344 IRLNVK
+344 ISLNNK

-363 DNKELYIKTK
+363 DNKELYIETK
-373 NSLFLVKIPY
+373 NSLFLVRIPY
-383 LDSLKKIAEENL
+383 LDSLKKIAEENV
-395 KYLPNKMNKISVVKL
+395 KDLPNKMNKVSVVKL
-410 FKWNNEKNEDR
+410 FKWNNEKNEER
-421 NNQKPKSINVCDILI
+421 NNKKPKSIKICDILI

-451 KEDKK
+451 IKIIKEKEK
-456 FDYTLKIN
+456 EKVKEKEKI
-464 QKANNKLNNKF
+464 F
-475 VYTLKIKEKE
+475 YTLKIKVKE
-485 FKKESEQSDLSEF
+485 FKKESEQSDLSNF
-498 NNILNLKNEYDN
+498 NNILSLKSEYDN
-510 QITEIKDK
+510 QISELKYK

-529 IKNTKIVV
+529 IKKTKIVV
-537 DEDIIENNNDFEKQF
+537 DEDIIKNNNDFEKQF
-552 NNELKFIYET
+552 NNEIKFIYEA
-562 YKNLIINT
+562 YKNLIINS
-570 DGIFKQKIGIMKSIY
+570 DEICKQKIAIMKSIY
-585 NNISDSDIKKAVDE
+585 SNISESEVKKAIDE
-599 TNKKIEKLKKIKE
+599 TNNKIAKLKTIKK
-612 EIEEKNK
+612 EIEDKNK
-619 IIDKKVATLKEK
+619 IIDKKVLTLKEK

-636 LKDSQINNYL
+636 LKDDKINSYL
-646 DILEKYQN
+646 DILEKYRK
-654 ETGQKLNE
+654 ETSQKLNE
-662 VNRKIEYLENNIIK
+662 VNRKIEYLANNIIK
-676 KLSYIYWFP
+676 ILSYTNLFP

-718 EALQKIK
+718 EALKKIK

>member
-6 IQLLSGIEG
+6 IQLLNGIEG
-15 IQDIKIE
+15 IQDIKLE
-22 YSTKN
+22 YSAKN

-37 FYIIENINED
+37 LYVIESLNQD
-47 PKIRVEIDRNF
+47 PKIRAEIDRSF
-58 NLKKTILHPNNEN
+58 NLKKIILHPNNEN
-71 QLILIEEQGI
+71 QLILIEQQGI
-81 SLIKDLN
+81 TIIKDLK
-88 KISREG
+88 KISNVG
-94 EIKKLNIPN
+94 GIIKLNIPN
-103 INNIISIKFSY
+103 INDIISIKFSY

-120 VLYKDNSFIYY
+120 VLYKDKSFIYF
-131 LLKENNELEEICNI
+131 LLKENNVLEEICNI
-145 KDLDKDYIDFNF
+145 KDLDKDYIDFSF

-163 GFDIFMVF
+163 GFEIFMIF
-171 FMTPDGG
+171 FMTSDGG

-190 SIPKEFI
+190 NIPKEFI

-208 STTSKN
+208 GTMSKN
-214 KENNPQNTIYC
+214 KENNQENTIYC

-235 KAIKEDK
+235 RTIKEEK

-268 KIHNNFLVNSNS
+268 KIHNNFLVNNNS

-304 DKNDIDMMMLTE
+304 DKNDIDMIMLAE

-344 IRLNVK
+344 IRLNDK
-350 NEIYKDPIKIMQH
+350 NEIYEDPIKIMQH

-373 NSLFLVKIPY
+373 NSFFLVKIPY

-395 KYLPNKMNKISVVKL
+395 KDLPNKINKITVVKL
-410 FKWNNEKNEDR
+410 FKWNNEKNDNR
-421 NNQKPKSINVCDILI
+421 NNQKPKSIKVCDILNI
-436 VPDFKRMFVFGILKE
+436 PDLKRMFVFGILKE
-451 KEDKK
+451 KAN
-456 FDYTLKIN
+456 LAIN
-464 QKANNKLNNKF
+464 
-475 VYTLKIKEKE
+475 YSLKIKEKE
-485 FKKESEQSDLSEF
+485 YKKESEQLDLSQF
-498 NNILNLKNEYDN
+498 NNILNLKNECDS
-510 QITEIKDK
+510 QITDLKDK
-518 LNKNEFINSEN
+518 LNKSEFINSEN
-529 IKNTKIVV
+529 IKKTLLEV

-562 YKNLIINT
+562 YKNLVINT
-570 DGIFKQKIGIMKSIY
+570 DEIFKQKISIMKSIY
-585 NNISDSDIKKAVDE
+585 NNISESEIKKAVDE
-599 TNKKIEKLKKIKE
+599 TNKKIDKLKKIKID
-612 EIEEKNK
+612 IEDKNK
-619 IIDKKVATLKEK
+619 IIDKKVETLKEK

-636 LKDSQINNYL
+636 LKDNQINNYL
-646 DILEKYQN
+646 DILEKYQK
-654 ETGQKLNE
+654 ETGHKLNE
-662 VNRKIEYLENNIIK
+662 VNTKIEYLENNIIK
-676 KLSYIYWFP
+676 ILSYTNLFP

-718 EALQKIK
+718 QALQKIK

>member
-6 IQLLSGIEG
+6 IQLLNGIEG
-15 IQDIKIE
+15 IQDIKLE
-22 YSTKN
+22 YSAKN

-37 FYIIENINED
+37 LYVIQNINED
-47 PKIRVEIDRNF
+47 PKIRAEIDGSF

-71 QLILIEEQGI
+71 QLILIEQQGI
-81 SLIKDLN
+81 TIIKDLK
-88 KISREG
+88 KISNVG
-94 EIKKLNIPN
+94 GIIKLNIPN
-103 INNIISIKFSY
+103 INDIISIKFSY

-120 VLYKDNSFIYY
+120 VLYKDKSFIYF
-131 LLKENNELEEICNI
+131 LLKENNENNLLEEICNI
-145 KDLDKDYIDFNF
+145 KDLDKDYIDFSF

-163 GFDIFMVF
+163 GFEIFMIF
-171 FMTPDGG
+171 FMTSDGG

-190 SIPKEFI
+190 NIPKEFI

-208 STTSKN
+208 GTMSKN
-214 KENNPQNTIYC
+214 KENNQENTIYC

-235 KAIKEDK
+235 RTIKEEK

-268 KIHNNFLVNSNS
+268 KIHNNFLVNNNS

-304 DKNDIDMMMLTE
+304 DKNDIDMIMLAE

-331 NMENKI
+331 NLENKI
-337 NNFFIEF
+337 NNFFIEY
-344 IRLNVK
+344 IKLNDK
-350 NEIYKDPIKIMQH
+350 KEIYEDPIKIMQH

-373 NSLFLVKIPY
+373 NSFFLVKIPY

-395 KYLPNKMNKISVVKL
+395 KDLPNKINKITVVKL
-410 FKWNNEKNEDR
+410 FKWNNEKNDNR
-421 NNQKPKSINVCDILI
+421 NNQKPKSIKVCDILNI
-436 VPDFKRMFVFGILKE
+436 PDLKRMFVFGILKE
-451 KEDKK
+451 KAN
-456 FDYTLKIN
+456 LAIN
-464 QKANNKLNNKF
+464 
-475 VYTLKIKEKE
+475 YSLKIKEKE
-485 FKKESEQSDLSEF
+485 YKKESEQLDLSQF
-498 NNILNLKNEYDN
+498 NNILNLKNECDS
-510 QITEIKDK
+510 QITDLKDK
-518 LNKNEFINSEN
+518 LNKSEFINSEN
-529 IKNTKIVV
+529 IKKTLLEV

-562 YKNLIINT
+562 YKNLVINT
-570 DGIFKQKIGIMKSIY
+570 DEIFKQKISIMKSIY
-585 NNISDSDIKKAVDE
+585 NNISESEIKKAVDE
-599 TNKKIEKLKKIKE
+599 TNKKIEKLKKIKID
-612 EIEEKNK
+612 IEEKNK
-619 IIDKKVATLKEK
+619 IIDKKVETVKEK

-636 LKDSQINNYL
+636 LKDNQINNYL
-646 DILEKYQN
+646 DILEKYQK
-654 ETGQKLNE
+654 ETGHKLNE
-662 VNRKIEYLENNIIK
+662 VNTKIEYLENNIIK
-676 KLSYIYWFP
+676 ILSYTNLFP

-718 EALQKIK
+718 QALQKIK